1 MKHVVGV
8 AVVILAVASALPL
21 AGQAAPREIALRAG
35 MVITQSVRIRPGTY
49 RLAAPAGTERPLV
62 TIRGRN
68 LTVDFTGV
76 VLEGTSP
83 SADPDAAQGLAIRID
98 GGENITLRGGRIRGY
113 RFGVLAERTRG
124 LTISSMDLSHQ
135 WKPRLFSLMAHE
147 SLVDWMSFHQNE
159 KREWMRFGAAIYLE
173 DVKGGLIEGNRAVQG
188 MNGLLMTRSDSL
200 QLSDNDFSFN
210 SALGIGMYRS
220 SDNVIVR
227 NNVDFNVRGYQH
239 GYYRRG
245 QDSAG
250 LLMYEQS
257 HRNIV
262 AWNSM
267 THGGDGLFLW
277 AGQHTMDTGQG
288 GANDNLFFH
297 NDFSFAPTNGM
308 EATFSRNRF
317 IANIVEGNDHGLWGG
332 YSWESVL
339 EGNCFS
345 RNRIGIALEHGQD
358 NVFVRNRFA
367 QDSTAISL
375 WANPVEPSD
384 WGYPKHRDTR
394 SRDYRIADNAFGG
407 HVTQWRLENTTGL
420 TISGSRNVNA
430 SERCDPRALL
440 GAAYDSLAPRG
451 LDVPREIPPH
461 GLGRPDRSAIIID
474 EWGPY
479 DWRSPKL
486 WPVDTSRATV
496 RLRLLGPPGE
506 WRLASRR
513 GVARISAERG
523 TSGDTITVTPH
534 ADSLGDWALRFE
546 YQGAE
551 TVTPSGAVAAAGA
564 VVPVAYERFELNADW
579 QVRFV
584 SWPDS
589 TGDPARDS
597 VGFAARLRGPPL
609 LERREERLDYMWY
622 RPTIAGLPQSRW
634 GLQATARIVVPPGEH
649 SLRTIS
655 DDAVRVWVDGRLV
668 IDHWTPHGSE
678 LAYAPI
684 APGPHDIR
692 VQYAQIGGWSELR
705 VEVIRGRSRSL
716 GSAGPH

>member
-1 MKHVVGV
+1 MTEFSRLATV
-8 AVVILAVASALPL
+8 ALLIAASVPL
-21 AGQAAPREIALRAG
+21 AGQGAPREVALRAG

-49 RLAAPAGTERPLV
+49 RLPAPAGTDRPLV

-68 LTVDFTGV
+68 ITVDFTGV
-76 VLEGTSP
+76 ELEGTSP

-124 LTISSMDLSHQ
+124 LTLRDMDLSHQ

-159 KREWMRFGAAIYLE
+159 KREWMRFGAAVYLE
-173 DVKGGLIEGNRAVQG
+173 DVKGGLIAGNRAVQG
-188 MNGLLMTRSDSL
+188 MNALLMTRSDSVHIR
-200 QLSDNDFSFN
+200 DNDFSFN

-227 NNVDFNVRGYQH
+227 NTVDFNVRGYQH

-250 LLMYEQS
+250 LLIYEQS
-257 HRNIV
+257 HRNVV

-277 AGQHTMDTGQG
+277 AGQHTMDTGEG

-332 YSWESVL
+332 YSWESVV
-339 EGNCFS
+339 EGNCFV

-358 NVFVRNRFA
+358 NAFVRNRFA

-394 SRDYRIADNAFGG
+394 SRDYRIANNAFGG

-420 TISGSRNVNA
+420 EISGSRNVSV
-430 SERCDPRALL
+430 SEACDPRALL
-440 GAAYDSLAPRG
+440 GAAYDSLAPRW
-451 LDVPREIPPH
+451 LDVPREIPVH
-461 GLGRPDRSAIIID
+461 ALGRPDRSAIIVD

-479 DWRSPKL
+479 DWSTSKL
-486 WPVDTSRATV
+486 WPVDTSRAVV
-496 RLRLLGPPGE
+496 RLRLLGPAGE
-506 WRLASRR
+506 WRLVSLR
-513 GVARISAERG
+513 GIARVSAERG
-523 TSGDTITVTPH
+523 ASGDTITVTPH
-534 ADSLGDWALRFE
+534 ADSLGDWSVHFEHGGATPVRF
-546 YQGAE
+546 
-551 TVTPSGAVAAAGA
+551 
-564 VVPVAYERFELNADW
+564 ERFEPSADW
-579 QVRFV
+579 HVRFV
-584 SWPDS
+584 SWADS

-597 VGFAARLRGPPL
+597 VGFAALLRGTPL
-609 LERREERLDYMWY
+609 LERREQRLDYMWY

-634 GLQATARIVVPPGEH
+634 GLEATTRIVVPSGEH

-655 DDAVRVWVDGRLV
+655 DDAIRVWVDGRLV

-705 VEVIRGRSRSL
+705 VEVIRGRSRSV

>member
-1 MKHVVGV
+1 MLRAALLLLVTPLS
-8 AVVILAVASALPL
+8 LAAQGAH
-21 AGQAAPREIALRAG
+21 REVPLRAG
-35 MVITQSVRIRPGTY
+35 MVITESVRIRPGTY
-49 RLAAPAGTERPLV
+49 RLAATAGTDRPLI

-68 LTVDFTGV
+68 ITVDLSGV
-76 VLEGTSP
+76 VLEGTP
-83 SADPDAAQGLAIRID
+83 PTADPDVAQGLAIRVD

-113 RFGVLAERTRG
+113 RFAVLAERTRG
-124 LTISSMDLSHQ
+124 LRLSGMDLSNQ

-173 DVKGGLIEGNRAVQG
+173 DVKGGVIEGNRAVQG
-188 MNGLLMTRSDSL
+188 MNALLMTRSDSL
-200 QLSDNDFSFN
+200 QIRDNDFSFN

-227 NNVDFNVRGYQH
+227 NRVDFNVRGYQH

-257 HRNIV
+257 HRNVV

-332 YSWESVL
+332 YSWESVV
-339 EGNCFS
+339 EGNCFV

-358 NVFVRNRFA
+358 NAFVRNRFA
-367 QDSTAISL
+367 QDSTAIWL
-375 WANPVEPSD
+375 WANRVEPSD

-407 HVTQWRLENTTGL
+407 HVTQWRLENTSGL
-420 TISGSRNVNA
+420 DISGSRNVA
-430 SERCDPRALL
+430 VSERCDPRALL
-440 GAAYDSLAPRG
+440 GASYDSLAPRG
-451 LDVPREIPPH
+451 IDVPREIPTH
-461 GLGRPDRSAIIID
+461 SLGRPDRSAIIVD

-479 DWRSPKL
+479 DWRAPKL

-496 RLRLLGPPGE
+496 RLRLLGPAGA
-506 WRLASRR
+506 WRLDSRR
-513 GVARISAERG
+513 GVSSVSAERG
-523 TSGDTITVTPH
+523 VSGDTIIVVPH
-534 ADSLGDWALRFE
+534 ADSLGDWSLRFV
-546 YQGAE
+546 YADS
-551 TVTPSGAVAAAGA
+551 TPVTF
-564 VVPVAYERFELNADW
+564 ERFEPRANW
-579 QVRFV
+579 QVRFI
-584 SWPDS
+584 SWADS
-589 TGDPARDS
+589 TGDPVRDS
-597 VGFAARLRGPPL
+597 LGFAARLRGTPL
-609 LERREERLDYMWY
+609 LERREQRLDYMWY
-622 RPTIAGLPQSRW
+622 RPTIAGLPQERW
-634 GLQATARIVVPPGEH
+634 GLEATARIVVPPGEH

-655 DDAVRVWVDGRLV
+655 DDAIRVWVDGRLV

-678 LAYAPI
+678 LAYAPVT
-684 APGPHDIR
+684 PGAHDVR

-705 VEVIRGRSRSL
+705 VEVIRGRSRSV

>member
-1 MKHVVGV
+1 MPIRR
-8 AVVILAVASALPL
+8 AALCLALVLPASLGAQEPAPL
-21 AGQAAPREIALRAG
+21 REVPLRAG
-35 MVITQSVRIRPGTY
+35 MVITESVRIRPGTY
-49 RLAAPAGTERPLV
+49 RIAGSAGVDRPV
-62 TIRGRN
+62 ITIRGRN

-76 VLEGTSP
+76 VLEGTP
-83 SADPDAAQGLAIRID
+83 PAADPDVAQGLAIRVD
-98 GGENITLRGGRIRGY
+98 GGHDITLRGGRVRGY
-113 RFGVLAERTRG
+113 RVGVLAERTRA
-124 LTISSMDLSHQ
+124 LVISGMDLSHQ

-159 KREWMRFGAAIYLE
+159 KREWLRFGAAIYLE
-173 DVKGGLIEGNRAVQG
+173 DVKGGRIVGTRAVQG
-188 MNGLLMTRSDSL
+188 MNGLLMTRTDSL
-200 QLSDNDFSFN
+200 DIRDNDFSFN

-227 NNVDFNVRGYQH
+227 NRVDFNVRGYQH

-257 HRNIV
+257 HRNVV

-308 EATFSRNRF
+308 EATFSRNAF
-317 IANIVEGNDHGLWGG
+317 VANIVEGNDHGLWGG
-332 YSWESVL
+332 YSWESRVV
-339 EGNCFS
+339 GNCFA
-345 RNRIGIALEHGQD
+345 RNRIAIALEHGQD
-358 NVFVRNRFA
+358 NQFVGNRFA
-367 QDSTAISL
+367 QDSTAIAL

-394 SRDYRIADNAFGG
+394 SRDYRIADNRFGG

-420 TISGSRNVNA
+420 DISGSRSVA
-430 SERCDPRALL
+430 PGEPCDPRTLL
-440 GAAYDSLAPRG
+440 GAAYDSLAPQLANTERA
-451 LDVPREIPPH
+451 IPTH
-461 GLGRPDRSAIIID
+461 QLSRPDRAAIIVD

-486 WPVDTSRATV
+486 WPVDTARETV
-496 RLRLLGPPGE
+496 RLRMLGPAGE
-506 WRLASRR
+506 WRATGRR
-513 GVARISAERG
+513 GVARLSAERG
-523 TSGDTITVTPH
+523 RSGDTITVTPH
-534 ADSLGDWALRFE
+534 ADSLGLWHVELE
-546 YQGAE
+546 YVGAE
-551 TVTPSGAVAAAGA
+551 STAPNGVVSAAGTP
-564 VVPVAYERFELNADW
+564 VPVRFERFELPMDW
-579 QVRFV
+579 RVRFV
-584 SWPDS
+584 SWADS
-589 TGDPARDS
+589 TGDPMRDS
-597 VGFAARLRGPPL
+597 SSFAARQRGAPL
-609 LERREERLDYMWY
+609 LERREARLDYMWY
-622 RPTIAGLPQSRW
+622 RSLIRELPQERW
-634 GLQATARIVVPPGEH
+634 GLEAVTRVVVPAGVH

-684 APGPHDIR
+684 APGPHEIR

-705 VEVIRGRSRSL
+705 VEVIRGASRSP

>member
-1 MKHVVGV
+1 MRTLRT
-8 AVVILAVASALPL
+8 ALLLFAAPLPL
-21 AGQAAPREIALRAG
+21 AAQASVREVPLRPG
-35 MVITQSVRIRPGTY
+35 MVITESVRIRPGTY
-49 RLAAPAGTERPLV
+49 RIAASAGTERPLV

-68 LTVDFTGV
+68 ITVDLTGV
-76 VLEGTSP
+76 VLEGTP
-83 SADPDAAQGLAIRID
+83 PTADPDAAQGLAIRID
-98 GGENITLRGGRIRGY
+98 GGEQVTLRGGRIRGY
-113 RFGVLAERTRG
+113 RFAVLAERTRG
-124 LTISSMDLSHQ
+124 LTLSGMDLSRQ

-173 DVKGGLIEGNRAVQG
+173 DVRGGLIEGNRALQG

-200 QLSDNDFSFN
+200 QIRNNDFSFN

-257 HRNIV
+257 HRNVV

-339 EGNCFS
+339 EGNCFA

-358 NVFVRNRFA
+358 NTFVRNRFA
-367 QDSTAISL
+367 QDSTAIAL

-394 SRDYRIADNAFGG
+394 SRDYRIADNQFGG

-420 TISGSRNVNA
+420 HITGSRNVSP

-451 LDVPREIPPH
+451 LDVPQEIPAH
-461 GLGRPDRSAIIID
+461 ALGRPDRAAIIVD

-486 WPVDTSRATV
+486 WPVDTSRTTV
-496 RLRLLGPPGE
+496 RLRLLGPAGE

-513 GVARISAERG
+513 GVARVSAERG
-523 TSGDTITVTPH
+523 VSGDTITVTPH
-534 ADSLGDWALRFE
+534 ADSIGDWSLRFE
-546 YQGAE
+546 YADSLP
-551 TVTPSGAVAAAGA
+551 VTF
-564 VVPVAYERFELNADW
+564 ERFEPRADW
-579 QVRFV
+579 QVRFI

-597 VGFAARLRGPPL
+597 LGFAARLRGALL
-609 LERREERLDYMWY
+609 LERREPRLDYMWY
-622 RPTIAGLPQSRW
+622 RPTIAGLPQERW
-634 GLQATARIVVPPGEH
+634 GLEATARIVVPPGEH

-684 APGPHDIR
+684 ASGARDIR

-705 VEVIRGRSRSL
+705 VEVIRGRSRST